1 MAQKQLSLWIQIS
14 QCSINFYCL
23 HTYEMCILRNS
34 GSPKNSNN
42 IMSKADYSVW
52 VVFVIVDWL
61 IIVWFVF
68 VEIQDEKEA
77 IQVLFSLIEKLPKVH
92 HDVLERLIFHLAR

>member
-1 MAQKQLSLWIQIS
+1 
-14 QCSINFYCL
+14 
-23 HTYEMCILRNS
+23 
-34 GSPKNSNN
+34 
-42 IMSKADYSVW
+42 MSKADYSVWVVFVIVDWLIIVW